1 MFAMVSDTPF
11 AEPGEPDQRR
21 HLAWADT
28 PYEAASDAPDRSFPA
43 QTRTFQRD
51 AWLSSEDAVALLVP
65 LSDAT
70 DALARLDARAAAA
83 AEPVR
88 QGLTARMAYAE
99 AAGWLAHTHAW
110 VHPLDLAL
118 RDLDL
123 TASTALAAFGS
134 GKRSLPHT
142 LAGGRTEWHDQPFEA
157 IADGDRAVADALILA
172 RLLRQLPGA
181 RGTSPIVRPAVMT
194 ELLRP
199 LSAETLDPA
208 RVAAWWAEHMQPGPA
223 EHRRPGRRMPGIG
236 QPLPPLLAAA
246 RAAAAWMADGV
257 GDGPAPASALFAAV
271 SLLARTGSAR
281 SVFAPVWAAYP
292 ASGFGDPDSLPGL
305 RSDVSDRLLGWGRS
319 VTWPIAFLHLVA
331 ESARVGLRALDR
343 LLAAAERGRELT
355 TRCDR
360 RSRLPDAVGELLRVP
375 ALTPKALAARLSIA
389 PQTATSLLRSL
400 AAAGLVGEIT
410 GRGSFRA
417 FAV

>member
-1 MFAMVSDTPF
+1 MVSDPPL
-11 AEPGEPDQRR
+11 AEPGEPDQRHYR
-21 HLAWADT
+21 AWADA
-28 PYEAASDAPDRSFPA
+28 PYEAASDHPGRSPVPR
-43 QTRTFQRD
+43 RTVQN
-51 AWLSSEDAVALLVP
+51 SEDATALLWP

-83 AEPVR
+83 ADAVR

-123 TASTALAAFGS
+123 TASTALAAFGG

-142 LAGGRTEWHDQPFEA
+142 LADGRTEWHDQPFEA

-172 RLLRQLPGA
+172 RLLRQLPGV
-181 RGTSPIVRPAVMT
+181 RGANPIARPAVMT

-199 LSAETLDPA
+199 LSAEALDPA
-208 RVAAWWAEHMQPGPA
+208 RVAAWWAEHMQSSPVG
-223 EHRRPGRRMPGIG
+223 HRRPGRRRPGVG

-246 RAAAAWMADGV
+246 KAAAAWMADGIA
-257 GDGPAPASALFAAV
+257 DCPAPAHALFASV
-271 SLLARTGSAR
+271 GLLAHTGATR
-281 SVFAPVWAAYP
+281 SVFVPVWAAYP
-292 ASGFGDPDSLPGL
+292 ATGFGDPDQLPGL
-305 RSDVSDRLLGWGRS
+305 RSDVSDWLLGWGRS
-319 VTWPIAFLHLVA
+319 AAWPIAFLHLVA
-331 ESARVGLRALDR
+331 ESARIGLRTLDR
-343 LLAAAERGRELT
+343 LLLAAEKGRGLT
-355 TRCDR
+355 ARCDR
-360 RSRLPDAVGELLRVP
+360 RSRLPDAVDELLRVP

-400 AAAGLVGEIT
+400 AAAGLVGEVT